1 MSVGFQLSKNKLP
14 AITGLE
20 IESDSIAAAEVR
32 ANGSAQ
38 VSGTGVAPLPSGV
51 FRDGEVADPVALGDA
66 LRDFFSEYKLA
77 RHVRLGIANQGV
89 VVRTVRLPAIDD
101 PKEMEAAVRFQAQEQ
116 IPMPLEQ
123 AVLDHRVVGGVT
135 QSEDTAPQVDV
146 MVVAARRDMISA
158 LLETMKRARL
168 QPIGVDLSAF
178 GMIRALGDASAPEPA
193 LGPDG
198 VEPDANGGAAPQ
210 TATLFCHVGSNTNLA
225 VAKGRSCLFSRV
237 SPAGLDSIV
246 AQLKAEAGL
255 TEEHARM
262 WVNHVGLS
270 TPVESIEGD
279 PGTVAS
285 VRRGLEAGASSL
297 VDDLRLSLDY
307 YRAQEGS
314 VDVDRVVIC
323 GPGSAIPGVQEWMA
337 ATLQLPF
344 HVAYPAALSGLDP
357 ALAARLTLSYGL
369 ALDN

>member
-32 ANGSAQ
+32 SNGTAQ
-38 VSGTGVAPLPSGV
+38 VSGTGVAPLPAGI
-51 FRDGEVADPVALGDA
+51 FRDGEVENPEALGEA
-66 LRDFFSEYKLA
+66 LRSFFSEHKLA

-89 VVRTVRLPAIDD
+89 VVRTLRLPAIDD

-135 QSEDTAPQVDV
+135 QTDDTAPQVDV
-146 MVVAARRDMISA
+146 MVVAARRDMISS
-158 LLETMKRARL
+158 LLDAMKRARL

-178 GMIRALGDASAPEPA
+178 GMIRALGSDDQP
-193 LGPDG
+193 
-198 VEPDANGGAAPQ
+198 AAPVPEGGEAAPGQ
-210 TATLFCHVGSNTNLA
+210 AATLFCHIGSNTNLA
-225 VAKGRSCLFSRV
+225 VAKGRTCLFSRV
-237 SPAGLDSIV
+237 SPVGVESVVD
-246 AQLKAEAGL
+246 QLKAESGL

-262 WVNHVGLS
+262 WINHVGLA
-270 TPVESIEGD
+270 TPIESVSGD
-279 PGTVAS
+279 PGTTAA
-285 VRRGLEAGASSL
+285 VRRALEAGASSL
-297 VDDLRLSLDY
+297 VDALRLSLDY

-314 VDVDRVVIC
+314 VDVDHVVIC

-337 ATLQLPF
+337 STLQLPF
-344 HVAYPAALSGLDP
+344 QVGFPAALSGLDP